1 MEMHKKKSTKILLTI
16 VIILLVLALAAAG
29 VMAWLLLNNISDSIT
44 VEAGTE
50 TVDPNDY
57 KIRDWKFPVEFA
69 TDLSTIDLSRPG
81 DYPVQLNYCK
91 RVYDAV
97 LSVRDTISPTAVLVP
112 VTVMS
117 YETPAPSDFIQEFLD
132 VTDVTVQYEKAPDMT
147 IPGEQKVSLL
157 LTDESGNTAILEA
170 DLTVIIDTQ
179 APVIEG
185 TADFTFYV
193 GQTPDYLKGVTISD
207 DLDEAPTL
215 EVDDSHAD
223 LTREGDYV
231 LTYIGRDKTG
241 NETTVTVVM
250 TVIEDNEAPTIMGV
264 NPISLYEGSTV
275 AYRSGVLVVDDKD
288 EKPVLTVDSTGV
300 DLSKPGTYEVIY
312 KATDAAGNES
322 TFTTTVTVKEKSGN
336 YVEEQVILDMVD
348 DILDDIITEDMT
360 VKEKVQKIYRWVKG
374 NCSYVNHSDKT
385 DSLQAAYKMIKTR
398 QGDCFSYYSISKV
411 MMDRLGIPNITVI
424 RSKDSPRRTTHFW
437 SMVSV
442 DGGETWYHYDATPQ
456 GKVYRN
462 NNFCL
467 VTDAFIDGYNE
478 LAPGYYMRDQEL
490 YPRTPTA

>member
-1 MEMHKKKSTKILLTI
+1 MRKKKATKILLTLF
-16 VIILLVLALAAAG
+16 IILLVLALAAAG
-29 VMAWLLLNNISDSIT
+29 IAAWLIFNNISDSIT
-44 VEAGTE
+44 VEAGTDA
-50 TVDPNDY
+50 VDPNSY
-57 KIRDWKFPVEFA
+57 KVRDLPFPVEFA

-97 LSVRDTISPTAVLVP
+97 LSVRDTVSPGAVLVP
-112 VTVMS
+112 VTAMS
-117 YETPAPSDFIQEFLD
+117 YEMPAAEAFIQEFQD
-132 VTDVTVQYEKAPDMT
+132 VTAVTVRFEKEPDMT
-147 IPGEQKVSLL
+147 VAGEQKVPLL
-157 LTDESGNTAILEA
+157 LTDESGNTAVVEA
-170 DLTVIIDTQ
+170 TLTVIIDTQ

-185 TADFTFYV
+185 AADFTFYI

-215 EVDDSHAD
+215 EVDDSKVD
-223 LTREGDYV
+223 LTKEGTYE
-231 LTYIGRDKTG
+231 LTYVGRDKTG
-241 NETTVTVVM
+241 NEASVTVVM

-275 AYRSGVLVVDDKD
+275 AYRSGVLVTDDKD

-336 YVEEQVILDMVD
+336 YVEEQVILDAVD

-360 VKEKVQKIYRWVKG
+360 VKEKVQKIYKWVKG
-374 NCSYVNHSDKT
+374 NCSYINHSDKT
-385 DSLQAAYKMIKTR
+385 DSLQAAYKMLKTR
-398 QGDCFSYYSISKV
+398 QGDCFSYYSLSKV
-411 MMDRLGIPNITVI
+411 MFDRLGIPNITVI

-442 DGGETWYHYDATPQ
+442 DGGETWYHYDATPS

-462 NNFCL
+462 NYFCL
-467 VTDAFIDGYNE
+467 VTDEFIDGYNA

-490 YPRTPTA
+490 YPRTPTE